1 MSENLTSNQNDEGN
15 SLNSFDIALRPK
27 KLIDFIGQPQV
38 QDNLSTFIK
47 AASSRNEPMDHI
59 LLHGPP
65 GLGKTTLAHIVASE
79 LNVGIRTTS
88 GPILNKTGDLAA
100 ILTNLQPKD
109 VLFIDEIHRLSSV
122 IEEYLYSAMEDFQID
137 LIIGEGPGA
146 RSIRIDVP
154 PFTLIGATTR
164 SGLLT
169 TPLRDRFGIQIRME
183 FYSHSDLIDI
193 LKKSAVK
200 LNLNITEDA
209 ALQIAERSRGTPR
222 VAGRLLRRIRDISSV
237 KKVDLIDKV
246 FAVNALTQLDID
258 KHGLDSLD
266 RKYIKIIIQK
276 YQGGP
281 VGLETIAAVLSEQKD
296 MIEEVIE
303 PFLLQKGFIE
313 RSKRGRI
320 VTKTGWSHL
329 GFDFNKNKSD
339 QLNLLDK

>member
-1 MSENLTSNQNDEGN
+1 
-15 SLNSFDIALRPK
+15 
-27 KLIDFIGQPQV
+27 
-38 QDNLSTFIK
+38 
-47 AASSRNEPMDHI
+47 
-59 LLHGPP
+59 
-65 GLGKTTLAHIVASE
+65 
-79 LNVGIRTTS
+79 
-88 GPILNKTGDLAA
+88 
-100 ILTNLQPKD
+100 
-109 VLFIDEIHRLSSV
+109 
-122 IEEYLYSAMEDFQID
+122 
-137 LIIGEGPGA
+137 
-146 RSIRIDVP
+146 
-154 PFTLIGATTR
+154 
-164 SGLLT
+164 
-169 TPLRDRFGIQIRME
+169 ME